1 MRVDENSCSHERQWT
16 VNSHPVLTN
25 ACTESGKSER
35 PHYFT
40 HASAHITLGTRKGV
54 TPVQSKYDV
63 QTVVNR
69 ELSSDVFEE
78 HTLTDDIGTV
88 KKFSDTIWA
97 VYFNEAHAVPAIFS
111 GHYD

>member
-1 MRVDENSCSHERQWT
+1 
-16 VNSHPVLTN
+16 
-25 ACTESGKSER
+25 
-35 PHYFT
+35 
-40 HASAHITLGTRKGV
+40 
-54 TPVQSKYDV
+54 VQSKYDV

>member
-1 MRVDENSCSHERQWT
+1 MTRSFQR
-16 VNSHPVLTN
+16 L